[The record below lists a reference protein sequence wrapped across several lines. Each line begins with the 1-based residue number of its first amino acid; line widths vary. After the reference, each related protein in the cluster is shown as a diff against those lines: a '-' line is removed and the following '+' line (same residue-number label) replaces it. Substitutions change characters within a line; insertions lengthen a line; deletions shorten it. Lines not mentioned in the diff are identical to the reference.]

1 MLCLLLL
8 VVFCLAWAAIAV
20 FAFAHGNPFQLV
32 HPSNSEGEI
41 CGRGEHADKP
51 NLLFF
56 DLTRCIKISAAVGGC
71 ATPQVCVRD
80 CPASYWTYTTGK
92 SEGLADYC
100 RDLAAGEFE
109 ASSVQGLVKQR
120 KCPAYLVPSQPFLGR
135 CVPTFGLAR
144 ANNVTTRQVERM
156 QTSDGSNVDSDNLK
170 KGIEYIMKAID
181 AKGRLE
187 RLMADLASNWWM
199 LVLGLLFAM
208 LVSLGWI
215 LLLRLACKPVIWASI
230 VLCLALLVAATTFS
244 WWQYS
249 QLAAAGDSAGEDDIF
264 LPPVVSTL
272 SGYYYN
278 KTTWLV
284 AGILLATFTLLL
296 TLVLIF
302 LIKRIQI
309 AIELIEEASKAVGE
323 MPSILF
329 FPVFPFLVQLLVI
342 LWFLAV
348 GSFLVTSGSKEYKVV
363 DMTATATYCVNNA
376 TGQLYQNNEEC
387 QPDSFRAGCP
397 DTSCTSDQC
406 PTCVF
411 HKYGPS
417 TAAALFQVN
426 CD

>member
-1 MLCLLLL
+1 M
-8 VVFCLAWAAIAV
+8 
-20 FAFAHGNPFQLV
+20 
-32 HPSNSEGEI
+32 
-41 CGRGEHADKP
+41 
-51 NLLFF
+51 
-56 DLTRCIKISAAVGGC
+56 
-71 ATPQVCVRD
+71 
-80 CPASYWTYTTGK
+80 
-92 SEGLADYC
+92 
-100 RDLAAGEFE
+100 
-109 ASSVQGLVKQR
+109 
-120 KCPAYLVPSQPFLGR
+120 
-135 CVPTFGLAR
+135 
-144 ANNVTTRQVERM
+144 
-156 QTSDGSNVDSDNLK
+156 
-170 KGIEYIMKAID
+170 
-181 AKGRLE
+181 
-187 RLMADLASNWWM
+187 
-199 LVLGLLFAM
+199 
-208 LVSLGWI
+208 
-215 LLLRLACKPVIWASI
+215 
-230 VLCLALLVAATTFS
+230 LCLALLVAATTFC

-387 QPDSFRAGCP
+387 QPASFRAGCP

-426 CD
+426 YD